1 MQLLNLIIQYALYL
15 KDLGVVNQLKKLQK
29 QQGILIT
36 PTWARWIGCQ
46 TRWLWWVA
54 TCVAKERRRK
64 ENMKTNQIV
73 FKINI

>member
-46 TRWLWWVA
+46 TRWLWWG
-54 TCVAKERRRK
+54 CDLCGDREEEKRK
-64 ENMKTNQIV
+64 HENKSNS
-73 FKINI
+73 F